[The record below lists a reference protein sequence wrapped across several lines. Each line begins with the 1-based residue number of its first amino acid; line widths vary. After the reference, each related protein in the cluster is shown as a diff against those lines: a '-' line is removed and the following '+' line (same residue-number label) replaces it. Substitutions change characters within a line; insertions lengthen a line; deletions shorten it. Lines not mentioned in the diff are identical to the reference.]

1 MTEALGLF
9 LSGLL
14 SATLLP
20 GSSEALLIALLI
32 EDQSNPTLLI
42 ASVTVGNI
50 LGSVINWYLGRY
62 LIHFQSRKWFPVQER
77 DMQKAQKWYS
87 KFGVW
92 SLLFAWLPII
102 GDPLTLIAGLLGVR
116 LGPFLLLVSLGK
128 FARYMAIAATTF
140 AWI

>member
-1 MTEALGLF
+1 MTESLGLF

-32 EDQSNPTLLI
+32 EDQSNPSLLI

-50 LGSVINWYLGRY
+50 VGSVINWYLGRY

-128 FARYMAIAATTF
+128 FARYMAIAATTL

>member
-1 MTEALGLF
+1 MTEAFGLF

-20 GSSEALLIALLI
+20 GSSEALLIVLLI
-32 EDQSNPTLLI
+32 ENQSNPSLLI
-42 ASVTVGNI
+42 TSVTVGNI

-92 SLLFAWLPII
+92 SLLLAWLPII

-128 FARYMAIAATTF
+128 FARYMVIAATTL